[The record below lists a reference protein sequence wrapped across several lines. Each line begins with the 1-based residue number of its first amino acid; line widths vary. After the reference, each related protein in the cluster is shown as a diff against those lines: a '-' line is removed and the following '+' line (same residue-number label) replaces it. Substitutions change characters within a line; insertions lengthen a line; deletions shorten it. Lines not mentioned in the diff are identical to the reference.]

1 MKAKIIL
8 ALDVDTL
15 DKAKYFV
22 GKLYP
27 QIKIFKVG
35 SVLYTAAGPEVIKFI
50 HQKGAEVFLD
60 LKYFDIPNTVANAV
74 QQAVRL
80 GVKML
85 TLHISGGRAMLEAA
99 MNSAKLESKRL
110 KISRPLLLGVTV
122 LTSQE
127 VNPDEVLKLA
137 KLGLECGLDGVVCAV
152 KEAVLLRKEIKD
164 NFFIV
169 TPGIRPDVEIKDDQK
184 RTASVTQAAN
194 AGSDFLVIGR
204 PILEALDPLK
214 AAENILASLFNNTRS
229 V

>member
-1 MKAKIIL
+1 MKVKIIL
-8 ALDVDTL
+8 ALDVDTF

-22 GKLYP
+22 DKLYP

-35 SVLYTAAGPEVIKFI
+35 SLLFTACGPRVVEFI
-50 HQKGAEVFLD
+50 NAKGAGVFLD
-60 LKYFDIPNTVANAV
+60 LKFFDIPNTAANAV

-80 GVKML
+80 KVKML

-99 MNSAKLESKRL
+99 VNSAKLESKSL

-127 VNPDEVLKLA
+127 ANPDEVLKLA

-152 KEAVLLRKEIKD
+152 KEAAFLRKRIKSK
-164 NFFIV
+164 FYIV
-169 TPGIRPDVEIKDDQK
+169 TPGIRPDEKKEDDQK
-184 RTASVTQAAN
+184 RTATVTQAIK

-204 PILEALDPLK
+204 PILEAPDPLK
-214 AAENILASLFNNTRS
+214 AAEDIFANLL
-229 V
+229 